1 MILARFVIVS
11 IFLSIVPA
19 ASFLSYYHA
28 SNKLNSESTSIK
40 NLGKMKKRTKA
51 EFEAFQR
58 LVDLHFAAVSRISSS
73 VGSQRAVAANVRE
86 RGFRLLTHNLSAQ
99 FFYVGERHALRVM

>member
-51 EFEAFQR
+51 EFEAF
-58 LVDLHFAAVSRISSS
+58 HFAAVSRISSS

>member
-40 NLGKMKKRTKA
+40 NSSRSCLTKSSNSIYIFIKITYRPLLQKMIAMWGDGCVNEKKTLVRVETGWQEVAGVYGK
-51 EFEAFQR
+51 
-58 LVDLHFAAVSRISSS
+58 S
-73 VGSQRAVAANVRE
+73 VFPRKL
-86 RGFRLLTHNLSAQ
+86 FCK
-99 FFYVGERHALRVM
+99 